1 MGGGDHICL
10 EEGIKHEPHPDG
22 ETPTRLADDGKHS
35 PYSGN
40 IFQCNIVTAGPNMCV
55 CVHMLVVYNFYTY
68 KQSKNKSSN
77 TLNHIVIVGRFS
89 RKTG

>member
-35 PYSGN
+35 PYGGN
-40 IFQCNIVTAGPNMCV
+40 IFQCNIVTAGV
-55 CVHMLVVYNFYTY
+55 CAGTC
-68 KQSKNKSSN
+68 
-77 TLNHIVIVGRFS
+77 
-89 RKTG
+89 